1 MTEGALLLKDTHGNK
16 DDERRLAHCFVVRDR
31 RGTIHG
37 VQALILEQFVSSSR
51 GTPERPP
58 STHASNLVY

>member
-1 MTEGALLLKDTHGNK
+1 MSGVLLNVLLSVIVAG
-16 DDERRLAHCFVVRDR
+16 L
-31 RGTIHG
+31 IHG